1 MRALKKTIALMFGF
15 VLLYNTMVLAA
26 PSISVSIDGKKVAF
40 TEAKP
45 FVDENGRTLVPLR
58 RISEELGFN
67 VKWDAATK
75 KITMAADVKQNPGK
89 EWFDYNYTFVGELF
103 GNFRNQKSNV
113 EIFSQIYYVGQKTVG
128 IEYSGKGKTEII
140 TGEIDTCPVV
150 KDGYTYIPARSL
162 VEMIGYEVGWDNAT
176 KHISIVKVK

>member
-1 MRALKKTIALMFGF
+1 MKKRYFIIFLAVFMMFSATVF
-15 VLLYNTMVLAA
+15 SA
-26 PSISVSIDGKKVAF
+26 PLITVSINGKNIAF

-58 RISEELGFN
+58 KISEELGFD

-75 KITMAADVKQNPGK
+75 KITLAADVKQNPGK

-103 GNFRNQKSNV
+103 QKFKNHKADV
-113 EIFSQIYYVGQKTVG
+113 ETFSQIYYVGQKTVG
-128 IEYSGKGKTEII
+128 IEYGGNGKEEII

-162 VEMIGYEVGWDNAT
+162 VEMIGYEVDWDGMT
-176 KHISIVKVK
+176 KCISIKKAN

>member
-1 MRALKKTIALMFGF
+1 MMFSVTVF
-15 VLLYNTMVLAA
+15 SA
-26 PSISVSIDGKKVAF
+26 PLITVSINGKNIAF

-45 FVDENGRTLVPLR
+45 FVDESGRTLVPLR
-58 RISEELGFN
+58 KISEELEFE

-75 KITMAADVKQNPGK
+75 KITMAADAKQNPGK

-103 GNFRNQKSNV
+103 QKFKNHKADV
-113 EIFSQIYYVGQKTVG
+113 ETFSQIYYVGEKTVG

-162 VEMIGYEVGWDNAT
+162 VEMIGYEVGWDNTT
-176 KHISIVKVK
+176 KHISITKIN

>member
-1 MRALKKTIALMFGF
+1 MLFSTIVFASS
-15 VLLYNTMVLAA
+15 T
-26 PSISVSIDGKKVAF
+26 ISVSIDGKKVVFA
-40 TEAKP
+40 EAKP

-58 RISEELGFN
+58 KISEELGFE

-75 KITMAADVKQNPGK
+75 KITMAADVKQSPGK

-103 GNFRNQKSNV
+103 EKFRNQKSGV
-113 EIFSQIYYVGQKTVG
+113 ETFSQIYYVGEKTVG
-128 IEYSGKGKTEII
+128 IEYSGNGKTEVI

-162 VEMIGYEVGWDNAT
+162 VEMIGYEVGWDNVT
-176 KHISIVKVK
+176 KRISIVKVK